1 MDASTE
7 TETSDELF
15 MHIPLGQLTASRFQ
29 PATRR
34 PDADLI
40 ESVRQHGVV
49 TPGLAR
55 PTPDGPTAYEVVFG
69 HCRWQAAA
77 AVKLPTM
84 PFLVRELDDVTALE
98 LQLVENLRRSDLHP
112 MDEAEGYHQL
122 HEEHGQAVEQIAA
135 RVGKSKAYV
144 YARLKLLALQTEGRE
159 AFRAG
164 ELDASVA
171 LYLARVPGSLQAMAL
186 KALRGRAE
194 QGDRVS
200 ARTAAWL
207 LQHQFMLQLDQAPF
221 QTSDAELVHQ
231 AGACTDCTKRTG
243 NQRELFA
250 DVESD
255 DVCTDPIC
263 YRRKVDAVWQLRT
276 KDKSMPV
283 LPAKEAKALWPHSSS
298 HMTYQRE
305 WIDLAESCYDAGGK
319 PYKKA
324 LAKAMPEV
332 TLARDP
338 DGGVHELVKRA
349 AAEKALKDLGLT
361 KKVSPASSSSSSSS
375 SSKNDKEA
383 RAAAAK
389 ARAAEELNKMVA
401 ASVVAEIAEV
411 AERASP
417 TAAQLFALVV
427 ALEGN
432 LYSGPQR
439 ALDRRGLKRDALKKM
454 NERGLWALLVEYLA
468 AELLE
473 DVFSGQQPKDLLAL
487 AKAFKV
493 DVLAL
498 EKKAKAELEASA
510 KMPADLK
517 AKPVKGKK
525 LSAQALKH
533 GALGPEGKR

>member
-1 MDASTE
+1 MDTSTE
-7 TETSDELF
+7 TETSGELF
-15 MHIPLGQLTASRFQ
+15 LHIQLEELTASRFQ
-29 PATRR
+29 PKGRK
-34 PDADLI
+34 PDADLV

-69 HCRWQAAA
+69 HCRWAAA
-77 AVKLPTM
+77 AAAERTSM
-84 PFLVRELDDVTALE
+84 PFVVRQLSDQHALE
-98 LQLVENLRRSDLHP
+98 LMLVENLRRSDLHP

-122 HEEHGQAVEQIAA
+122 HAEHGQAVEQIAD

-164 ELDASVA
+164 DLDASVA
-171 LYLARVPGSLQAMAL
+171 LYLARVPGTLQGMAL
-186 KALRGRAE
+186 KKLRERMGVRDE
-194 QGDRVS
+194 RIS
-200 ARTAAWL
+200 AREAAWL
-207 LQHQFMLQLDQAPF
+207 LQNSFMLQLDKAPF
-221 QTSDAELVHQ
+221 KPGDVDLVPEAGSCSDCL
-231 AGACTDCTKRTG
+231 KRTG

-250 DVESD
+250 DVDSA
-255 DVCTDPIC
+255 DVCTDPVC
-263 YRRKVDAVWQLRT
+263 YRTKVDAVWQIRT
-276 KDKSMPV
+276 KDKSTPV
-283 LPAKEAKALWPHSSS
+283 LPAKEAKALWPHNSS

-305 WIDLAESCYDAGGK
+305 WIDLADSCYDAGNK

-338 DGGVHELVKRA
+338 DGGVHELVKRT
-349 AAEKALKDLGLT
+349 AAEKALKDLGLI

-375 SSKNDKEA
+375 SKKDKE
-383 RAAAAK
+383 AAAK
-389 ARAAEELNKMVA
+389 AAAATELNKKVA
-401 ASVVAEIAEV
+401 QAVVVEIAEK
-411 AERASP
+411 AERDAP
-417 TAAQLFALVV
+417 TAPQLFALLE
-427 ALEGN
+427 ALEGS
-432 LYSGPQR
+432 LYWGPDR
-439 ALDRRGLKRDALKKM
+439 ALERRGLKRDALKKM
-454 NERGLWALLVEYLA
+454 NERGLWALLVEYVA
-468 AELLE
+468 AEALQ
-473 DVFSGQQPKDLLAL
+473 DVFGSQPKDLLAL

-498 EKKAKAELEASA
+498 EKKVKAEREAAA

-525 LSAQALKH
+525 LSAQAAKH